1 MPRSGID
8 HRRNRHAT
16 IHCEVIMN
24 VLDTIIG
31 STKSKT
37 NWTAI
42 IVAVL
47 TAVNEPVQQWIA
59 THPSKAGAVA
69 ATLLIVLR
77 AMTTTS
83 LAEKA

>member
-1 MPRSGID
+1 MSLID
-8 HRRNRHAT
+8 T
-16 IHCEVIMN
+16 
-24 VLDTIIG
+24 LLG

-37 NWTAI
+37 NWTAV

-59 THPSKAGAVA
+59 SHPSKAGAVA